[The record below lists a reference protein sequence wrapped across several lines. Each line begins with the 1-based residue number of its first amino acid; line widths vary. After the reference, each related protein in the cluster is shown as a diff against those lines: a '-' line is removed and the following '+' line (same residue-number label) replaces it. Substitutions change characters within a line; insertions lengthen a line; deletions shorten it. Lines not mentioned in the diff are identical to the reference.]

1 MTTKQQEVIHYPQLD
16 TVLMVEKAIK
26 EAEDYPSLRQLW
38 LSLPKKVMY
47 QTFKVIINYLVESH
61 KIMICDDGKVIW
73 VAIDNEKLRQVV
85 DQARRVA

>member
-1 MTTKQQEVIHYPQLD
+1 MVMKQEVIHYPQLD

-38 LSLPKKVMY
+38 LSLPKKMMY
-47 QTFKVIINYLVESH
+47 QTFRVIIDYLVESH
-61 KIMICDDGKVIW
+61 KILICDDGKVMW
-73 VAIDNEKLRQVV
+73 VAIDNEKLRQTV